1 MKFERRIP
9 VGEHEFYCC
18 GARVLIEDGEIKVLT
33 EPRIT
38 YCPLHEAIYGTK
50 TLDREAVKRT
60 VEMKVKGLGFCCED
74 RIFDESSV
82 VPYGSSEIISVC
94 VRKGLLDCAV
104 TVCDGAGTVMADN
117 PDLVQAIGARLTGIA
132 RTSPIRSSIEY
143 IKANGGSVLDER
155 SAKID
160 QAGGVVRAAELGHQR
175 IAVTVASFNSDSIEK
190 IRRFEKER
198 AVQVAVFSV
207 CNTCAEKGDVD
218 RILRGA
224 DVVCASAS
232 RLIREKVGPK
242 AVLQLGLTIPVFA
255 LTRLGKELLLS
266 YLVNFDESIVAF
278 RTRRMPYLVEGKGPK

>member
-50 TLDREAVKRT
+50 NLDREAVKRT

-74 RIFDESSV
+74 RMFDESSV

-94 VRKGLLDCAV
+94 MRKGLLDCAV
-104 TVCDGAGTVMADN
+104 SVCDGAGTVVADN
-117 PDLVQAIGARLTGIA
+117 AGLVQAIGARLTGIA
-132 RTSPIRSSIEY
+132 RTSPVRSTIRY
-143 IKANGGSVLDER
+143 IKARGGRVLDEE

-160 QAGGVVRAAELGHQR
+160 QAEGVVKAAGLGHER

-198 AVQVAVFSV
+198 GVQVAIFSV
-207 CNTCAEKGDVD
+207 CNTCAEDSDVD
-218 RILRGA
+218 RILIGA

-232 RLIREKVGPK
+232 KLIREKVGPK
-242 AVLQLGLTIPVFA
+242 ALLQLGLTIPVFA

-266 YLVNFDESIVAF
+266 YLIDFDESLVVF
-278 RTRRMPYLVEGKGPK
+278 RTSKMPYLIEGRGPK

>member
-1 MKFERRIP
+1 MRIEPGIP

-18 GARVLIEDGEIKVLT
+18 GARVLIKGGEVKVLT

-50 TLDREAVKRT
+50 ILDREAVKRT
-60 VEMKVKGLGFCCED
+60 AEIKIKDLGFCCEN
-74 RIFDESSV
+74 RVFDESSV

-94 VRKGLLDCAV
+94 IKKGLLDCAV
-104 TVCDGAGTVMADN
+104 TVCDGAGTVIADN
-117 PDLVQAIGARLTGIA
+117 AGLVQAIGARLTGIV
-132 RTSPIRSSIEY
+132 RTSPIRSTIED
-143 IKANGGSVLDER
+143 IKAKGGRVLDEE
-155 SAKID
+155 SARID
-160 QAGGVVRAAELGHQR
+160 QAEGVDKAAGLGHER

-190 IRRFEKER
+190 IRRFEKKR

-207 CNTCAEKGDVD
+207 CNTCAEDSDVD
-218 RILRGA
+218 RILMEV

-242 AVLQLGLTIPVFA
+242 ALLQLGLTIPVFA

-266 YLVNFDESIVAF
+266 YLMDFNESLVAF
-278 RTRRMPYLVEGKGPK
+278 RTSKMPYLVEGRGPR